1 MASALCYKND
11 EFAFITNF
19 ELEVGHQSPLQCITG
34 APGQTSFIAAWLQRG
49 TSAPTCNISARRL
62 GRNPWV
68 RVADRTEAA
77 AVDHYF
83 LLSTAN
89 ISVSVCLWTPGY
101 RLMIV
106 SRRAVGLPE
115 WSGGAQ
121 YEYHSC
127 SYSPSSHGVHS
138 RPCLRT

>member
-89 ISVSVCLWTPGY
+89 ISVSVCLWTPGAAD
-101 RLMIV
+101 RPI
-106 SRRAVGLPE
+106 RR
-115 WSGGAQ
+115 
-121 YEYHSC
+121 
-127 SYSPSSHGVHS
+127 
-138 RPCLRT
+138 